1 MHKLGAMLATLVA
14 IVLLAPTAFAFDCD
28 ADDLAD
34 CVRSILKVP
43 PVRQVVPSIP
53 RPQAVLKG
61 ECDADDEDDVKA
73 CLHGL
78 RVPGGGRLAEPD
90 VRPVAVPTEGKP
102 PEKKSEAAPA
112 SATVASRPTPSPE
125 LAARVE
131 PDVAPERCQKYFS
144 AVGQIVD
151 VPCGE

>member
-1 MHKLGAMLATLVA
+1 MHNLGAMLATLVA
-14 IVLLAPTAFAFDCD
+14 MILLAPTAVAFDCD
-28 ADDLAD
+28 PDDVAD

-78 RVPGGGRLAEPD
+78 GVPGVGRLSEPD
-90 VRPVAVPTEGKP
+90 ARPVAVPTEGKP
-102 PEKKSEAAPA
+102 PEKQSEAAPA